1 MAPLPPGGRHTGQGQ
16 LPSHLSLE
24 ALLLIHPIP
33 LKEKAKQWGR
43 KEGGRERD
51 SGDNSNTHL
60 PSFFLIVAFLTSLHS
75 CCIPMH
81 WAGIEQWPPGVG
93 SRA

>member
-1 MAPLPPGGRHTGQGQ
+1 MV
-16 LPSHLSLE
+16 
-24 ALLLIHPIP
+24 
-33 LKEKAKQWGR
+33 
-43 KEGGRERD
+43 KEGGKERD

-60 PSFFLIVAFLTSLHS
+60 PSFFLVVAFLTPLHT
-75 CCIPMH
+75 CTPIH